1 MALADRDFHSSN
13 AAAPRAV
20 SRAGFAP
27 PPAMVDLLD
36 PNGLLSRAARTW
48 LDQQIHAAL
57 GYLKVAGEVRVR
69 VVDDAEMTRA
79 HLKHLNLDSTTDVL
93 TFDLADGRS
102 SPRGDGVSGDPLDV
116 DVLVCADEAARQA
129 KSRGIAPERELLLY
143 VVHAVLHCLGEDD
156 HDDAAF
162 ARMHARE
169 DEILCAIGVGATFER
184 AGAEGGGTC

>member
-1 MALADRDFHSSN
+1 MALVDRDFHSSN

-20 SRAGFAP
+20 SRADLT
-27 PPAMVDLLD
+27 PATVDLLD
-36 PNGLLSRAARTW
+36 PNGLLSRTARMW

-102 SPRGDGVSGDPLDV
+102 SPRGDGVSGEPLDV
-116 DVLVCADEAARQA
+116 DVLVCVDEAARQA